1 MRRTGGRLSSTLLL
15 IGLIVTWEGV
25 VHLANV
31 PSFVLA
37 PPSRVVLSFITD
49 FAAIVHHALATIT
62 AVALGLAV
70 GLGAGIGVALATFYV
85 RPLGRALLPLLVGSQ
100 MIPVFALA
108 PLLVLWFGY
117 GVWPKAIVA
126 ALLCFFP
133 ITVNTADGLKAVS
146 EDLVDLLRTMG
157 AGEGRVLRW
166 VRAPASLPFVF
177 SGLKVGATLSLAGA
191 TIGEWIG
198 ADRGL
203 GYLMIQANALLR
215 VDLMFA
221 AVLAL
226 TLIGATLLGG
236 VMLIEHRLLRWR
248 KQTLDRYT
256 QSGRQG

>member
-1 MRRTGGRLSSTLLL
+1 MGRTGERLWSVLLL
-15 IGLIVTWEGV
+15 ISLLAAWEGV

-37 PPSRVVLSFITD
+37 PPSQVILSFVRD
-49 FAAIVHHALATIT
+49 FATIVHHARATIT
-62 AVALGLAV
+62 AVILGLAV
-70 GLGAGIGVALATFYV
+70 GLGAGIGVALVTFYV
-85 RPLGRALLPLLVGSQ
+85 RPLGRALLPLIVGSQ

-108 PLLVLWFGY
+108 PLLILWFGY
-117 GVWPKAIVA
+117 GVWPKAVVA

-133 ITVNTADGLKAVS
+133 ITVNTADGLRSVS
-146 EDLVDLLRTMG
+146 EDLVDLMRTMG
-157 AGEGRVLRW
+157 AREGRVLRW
-166 VRAPASLPFVF
+166 VRAPACLPFVF

-236 VMLIEHRLLRWR
+236 VVLVERRFLRWR
-248 KQTLDRYT
+248 RHTMDRYT
-256 QSGRQG
+256 PAGR